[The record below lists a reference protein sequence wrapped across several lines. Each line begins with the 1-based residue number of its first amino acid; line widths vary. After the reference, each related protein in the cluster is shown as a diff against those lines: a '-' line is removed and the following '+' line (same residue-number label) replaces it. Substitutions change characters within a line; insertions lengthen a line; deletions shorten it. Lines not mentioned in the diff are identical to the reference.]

1 MFLPHNSQLGTAGS
15 LKFLRCRRELIKI
28 ADYTFTLIAVNSSIG
43 SLKAMLK
50 TSLAIDVLRCHPMPS
65 TTDTKDESNIDDS
78 TYSQSYTRHLERRL
92 RALETEKQILQ
103 AERSRLEKETQT
115 LRTEL
120 EKLRQSPLI
129 TATVTEMLEDGRA
142 IVKSSTGPN
151 FVVHVASSIPKDK
164 LQPGALVA
172 LNQRSFAITQELP
185 PSRDPMIRA
194 MEIEEAPNVSYQDI
208 GGLLNQLREIR
219 ETVELPLLKP
229 ELFEEVGIEPPKGVL
244 LTGKPGTGKTLC
256 ARAVAHETNATFIR
270 VIGSE
275 LVQKFIGEGARLV
288 REIFMLAK
296 EKAPAIIFVDE
307 LDAVGSHR
315 LDIATS
321 GDREVQRTLMQLLS
335 ELDGFENRGQVAVLG
350 ATNRPDILD
359 PALLR
364 PGRFDRII
372 DFPLPDD
379 TSRKEIFKIHTR
391 GMNIHSSVEF
401 NQLLSSTQG
410 RTGAD
415 IKTICTEAGMFAIR
429 DNRTCVTQEDFRKA
443 ITKIQERGSGDT
455 APSNIYC

>member
-1 MFLPHNSQLGTAGS
+1 MCKS
-15 LKFLRCRRELIKI
+15 
-28 ADYTFTLIAVNSSIG
+28 G
-43 SLKAMLK
+43 SLKAILK
-50 TSLAIDVLRCHPMPS
+50 TISADDVLRCHPLPG
-65 TTDTKDESNIDDS
+65 TTDAKDEGSVDDS
-78 TYSQSYTRHLERRL
+78 AYSQSYTRHLERRL

-129 TATVTEMLEDGRA
+129 TATITEMLEDGRA

-151 FVVHVASSIPKDK
+151 FVVHVASSIAKDK

-185 PSRDPMIRA
+185 PSRDPIIRA

-208 GGLLNQLREIR
+208 GGLQDVLREIR

-288 REIFMLAK
+288 REIFMLAR

-335 ELDGFENRGQVAVLG
+335 ELDGFDNRGQVAVLG

-372 DFPLPDD
+372 EFPLPDD
-379 TSRKEIFKIHTR
+379 ASRKEIFKIHIR
-391 GMNIHSSVEF
+391 GMKIDTAVDFS
-401 NQLLSSTQG
+401 QLLSATQG
-410 RTGAD
+410 QTGAD

-429 DNRTCVTQEDFRKA
+429 DNRTSVTQDDFRKA
-443 ITKIQERGSGDT
+443 ISKVQERGLTDT
-455 APSNIYC
+455 APGDIYC

>member
-1 MFLPHNSQLGTAGS
+1 
-15 LKFLRCRRELIKI
+15 
-28 ADYTFTLIAVNSSIG
+28 
-43 SLKAMLK
+43 
-50 TSLAIDVLRCHPMPS
+50 MPG
-65 TTDTKDESNIDDS
+65 TTDAKKNGSVDDT
-78 TYSQSYTRHLERRL
+78 TYTQNYTRHLERRL
-92 RALETEKQILQ
+92 RALETEKQILH

-129 TATVTEMLEDGRA
+129 TATVVEMLEDGRA

-151 FVVHVASSIPKDK
+151 FVVHVASSIPKEK
-164 LQPGALVA
+164 IQPGMRVA
-172 LNQRSFAITQELP
+172 LNQRSFAVTQELP

-194 MEIEEAPNVSYQDI
+194 MEIEEAPDVSYAEI
-208 GGLLNQLREIR
+208 GGLEEQLREIR

-229 ELFEEVGIEPPKGVL
+229 DLFKEVGIEPPKGVL
-244 LTGKPGTGKTLC
+244 LTGLPGTGKTLS

-296 EKAPAIIFVDE
+296 EKSPAIVFIDE
-307 LDAVGSHR
+307 LDAVASHR

-335 ELDGFENRGQVAVLG
+335 ELDGFENRGEVAVIG

-372 DFPLPDD
+372 DFPIPDE
-379 TSRKEIFKIHTR
+379 TSRIAIFKIHTR
-391 GMNIHSSVEF
+391 GMSVDSDLDF
-401 NQLLSSTQG
+401 DILVSLTQN

-415 IKTICTEAGMFAIR
+415 IKSICTEAGMFAIR
-429 DNRTCVTQEDFRKA
+429 DNRVSISQEDFRKA
-443 ITKIQERGSGDT
+443 ISKVQSRGSGEHV
-455 APSNIYC
+455 PSSIYA

>member
-1 MFLPHNSQLGTAGS
+1 VPDLPGTT
-15 LKFLRCRRELIKI
+15 
-28 ADYTFTLIAVNSSIG
+28 D
-43 SLKAMLK
+43 
-50 TSLAIDVLRCHPMPS
+50 
-65 TTDTKDESNIDDS
+65 TDTKDEGSIDDS

-92 RALETEKQILQ
+92 RALETEKQILH
-103 AERSRLEKETQT
+103 AERGRLEKETAT

-129 TATVTEMLEDGRA
+129 TATIVDILEDGRVV
-142 IVKSSTGPN
+142 VKSSTGPN
-151 FVVHVASSIPKDK
+151 FVVHVASSIPRDR
-164 LQPGALVA
+164 LEAGMQVA
-172 LNQRSFAITQELP
+172 LNQRSFAVTQELP

-194 MEIEEAPNVSYQDI
+194 MEIEEAPKVSYADI
-208 GGLLNQLREIR
+208 GGLKDQLREIR
-219 ETVELPLLKP
+219 ETVELPLKSP
-229 ELFEEVGIEPPKGVL
+229 ELFEKVGIEPPKGVL
-244 LTGKPGTGKTLC
+244 LTGLPGTGKTLS

-288 REIFMLAK
+288 REIFMMAK
-296 EKAPAIIFVDE
+296 EKAPAIVFVDE

-335 ELDGFENRGQVAVLG
+335 ELDGFEARGQVAIIG

-372 DFPLPDD
+372 DFPLPDPD
-379 TSRKEIFKIHTR
+379 CRREIFNIHTR
-391 GMNIHSSVEF
+391 GMNIQSGLDLEYLVASS
-401 NQLLSSTQG
+401 NG

-415 IKTICTEAGMFAIR
+415 IKAICTEAGMYAIR
-429 DNRTCVTQEDFRKA
+429 EGKTCVTQDYFRKA
-443 ITKIQERGSGDT
+443 IAKVQSRDRSE
-455 APSNIYC
+455 APSGLYC

>member
-1 MFLPHNSQLGTAGS
+1 MPGTTDAKKDGS
-15 LKFLRCRRELIKI
+15 L
-28 ADYTFTLIAVNSSIG
+28 
-43 SLKAMLK
+43 
-50 TSLAIDVLRCHPMPS
+50 
-65 TTDTKDESNIDDS
+65 DDS
-78 TYSQSYTRHLERRL
+78 SYTQSYTRHLERRL

-129 TATVTEMLEDGRA
+129 TATIIDILEDGRA

-151 FVVHVASSIPKDK
+151 FVVHVASSISRDK
-164 LQPGALVA
+164 LRPGMRVA
-172 LNQRSFAITQELP
+172 LNQRSFSVTQELP

-194 MEIEEAPNVSYQDI
+194 MEIEEAPDVSYVDI
-208 GGLLNQLREIR
+208 GGLREQLDEIK

-229 ELFEEVGIEPPKGVL
+229 HVFAEVGVEPPKGVL
-244 LTGKPGTGKTLC
+244 LTGPPGTGKTLC

-296 EKAPAIIFVDE
+296 EKAPAIVFVDE

-335 ELDGFENRGQVAVLG
+335 ELDGFEARGQVAVLG

-372 DFPLPDD
+372 QFPKPDSH
-379 TSRKEIFKIHTR
+379 SRLEIFKIHTR
-391 GMNIHSSVEF
+391 GMKLDSELDFGFLVSATEG
-401 NQLLSSTQG
+401 T
-410 RTGAD
+410 TGAD
-415 IKTICTEAGMFAIR
+415 IKAMCTEAGMFTIR
-429 DNRTCVTQEDFRKA
+429 DGRVCVGQEDFRKA
-443 ITKIQERGSGDT
+443 ISKVKTRGTGDQ
-455 APSNIYC
+455 APSGIYC

>member
-1 MFLPHNSQLGTAGS
+1 VDVVLRFGFLPG
-15 LKFLRCRRELIKI
+15 
-28 ADYTFTLIAVNSSIG
+28 
-43 SLKAMLK
+43 
-50 TSLAIDVLRCHPMPS
+50 
-65 TTDTKDESNIDDS
+65 TTDTKDEGSVDDS
-78 TYSQSYTRHLERRL
+78 AYSQSYTRHLERRL

-129 TATVTEMLEDGRA
+129 TASIIELLEDGRA

-151 FVVHVASSIPKDK
+151 FVVHVASSIPAEK
-164 LQPGALVA
+164 LQPGAMVA

-185 PSRDPMIRA
+185 PSRDPIIRA
-194 MEIEEAPNVSYQDI
+194 MEIEEAPDVSYMDI
-208 GGLLNQLREIR
+208 GGLKLQLQEIR
-219 ETVELPLLKP
+219 ETVELPLLEP
-229 ELFEEVGIEPPKGVL
+229 ELFEKVGIEPPKGVL
-244 LTGKPGTGKTLC
+244 LTGLPGTGKTLC

-288 REIFMLAK
+288 REIFMMAK

-335 ELDGFENRGQVAVLG
+335 ELDGFETRGQVAVLG

-372 DFPLPDD
+372 EFPLPDEI
-379 TSRKEIFKIHTR
+379 SRSEIFKIHTR
-391 GMNIHSSVEF
+391 GMNLESNVDF
-401 NQLLSSTQG
+401 DRLLAATKD

-415 IKTICTEAGMFAIR
+415 IKSICTEAGMFAIR
-429 DNRTCVTQEDFRKA
+429 EKRTSVTQKDFQLA
-443 ITKIQERGSGDT
+443 ISKVQERGGSDN
-455 APSNIYC
+455 APSSMYA

>member
-1 MFLPHNSQLGTAGS
+1 MPGTTEA
-15 LKFLRCRRELIKI
+15 
-28 ADYTFTLIAVNSSIG
+28 
-43 SLKAMLK
+43 
-50 TSLAIDVLRCHPMPS
+50 
-65 TTDTKDESNIDDS
+65 KDETSVDDS
-78 TYSQSYTRHLERRL
+78 AYSQSYTRHLERRL

-129 TATVTEMLEDGRA
+129 TASIIEILEDGRA

-151 FVVHVASSIPKDK
+151 FVVHVASSIPVEK
-164 LQPGALVA
+164 LQPGAMVA

-185 PSRDPMIRA
+185 PSRDPIIRA
-194 MEIEEAPNVSYQDI
+194 MEIEEAPDVSYADI
-208 GGLLNQLREIR
+208 GGLKQQLQEIR
-219 ETVELPLLKP
+219 ETVELPLLEP
-229 ELFEEVGIEPPKGVL
+229 ELFEKVGIEPPRGVL
-244 LTGKPGTGKTLC
+244 LTGLPGTGKTLC
-256 ARAVAHETNATFIR
+256 ARAVAHETKATFIR

-288 REIFMLAK
+288 REIFMMAK

-335 ELDGFENRGQVAVLG
+335 ELDGFEARGQVAVLG

-372 DFPLPDD
+372 EFPLPDES
-379 TSRKEIFKIHTR
+379 SRNEIFKIHTR
-391 GMNIHSSVEF
+391 GMNLDANVDF
-401 NQLLSSTQG
+401 DRLLAATKD

-415 IKTICTEAGMFAIR
+415 IKSVCTEAGMFAIR
-429 DNRTCVTQEDFRKA
+429 EKRTCVTQKDFQMA
-443 ITKIQERGSGDT
+443 ISKVHNRGRSDN
-455 APSNIYC
+455 APTGIYC